1 MPSSFSHAV
10 ASIALG
16 KVYTKRPLPLRFW
29 LLSIG
34 CAMAPDIDVVCQR
47 FGIKYTDML
56 GHRGLTHSFL
66 FAACLSGVVVLL
78 PFRKPLEGISRKAL
92 FALFFVSTI
101 SHAVLD
107 AMVDGTLGV
116 ALFAPFSS
124 TRYFLPWRPIV
135 SSPIG
140 LAFFSMTG
148 ATVILNE
155 FVWIWMPSMLV
166 ILTPWLRNRFSRST
180 PDLNQSADNA
190 DEASLALGSQ

>member
-56 GHRGLTHSFL
+56 GHRGLTHSLL

-78 PFRKPLEGISRKAL
+78 AFRKPLEGISRKAL
-92 FALFFVSTI
+92 FVLFFVSTI

-107 AMVDGTLGV
+107 ATVDGSLGV

-124 TRYFLPWRPIV
+124 ARYVLPWRPIV
-135 SSPIG
+135 SSPMG
-140 LAFFSMTG
+140 
-148 ATVILNE
+148 
-155 FVWIWMPSMLV
+155 W
-166 ILTPWLRNRFSRST
+166 
-180 PDLNQSADNA
+180 D
-190 DEASLALGSQ
+190 SLA